1 MRTSGVGHLIYCLA
15 QIFTMQM
22 KRKIFIVLCI
32 YLSQIFF
39 VPVIHCLSE
48 GSEKDC
54 EDCYTGTL
62 LNSPCDDTHGPC
74 DNPVHHHHNGH
85 RHDPAHC
92 TFCKSFIKDI
102 EYVPNYYA
110 IDFESLILVTSS
122 TPHQSSTLIRITP
135 IRGPP
140 LKNFLT

>member
-1 MRTSGVGHLIYCLA
+1 
-15 QIFTMQM
+15 MQM

-48 GSEKDC
+48 GHEKDC
-54 EDCYTGTL
+54 EDCYAGTL
-62 LNSPCDDTHGPC
+62 LSSPCDEHGPC
-74 DNPVHHHHNGH
+74 DNPIHHHHNGH

-92 TFCKSFIKDI
+92 AFCKSFIKDI
-102 EYVPNYYA
+102 EYAPNYYA
-110 IDFESLILVTSS
+110 IVFGSLILVTNSR
-122 TPHQSSTLIRITP
+122 TLHQSSTLLRRIP